1 MYKILL
7 TGLGSIGKRHL
18 RLLREHDDQVEIH
31 AYRSSGIDDTA
42 FPTVIQHTSLDD
54 ALAVNPDVAFIT
66 NPTSL
71 HIDTAIACAE
81 AGCHLFIEKPL
92 SHSLDGVDELTN
104 TVAENNL
111 ITYVACVLRFHPVL
125 RRLASL
131 LDAEVIGNVYSY
143 RVYSGSYLPAWRPDQ
158 DYRTSYSADPEM
170 GGGVVMDLIHE
181 LDYSYWLFGDIA
193 TVRSWVGQVS
203 DLEIES
209 EDLAEIIVETEDD
222 VVGQIHL
229 DYYRSDPRRTVEI
242 TGESGVIRA
251 DLINDEIQIQTNNGT
266 ERQEFDVN
274 QDEIYDRQLHSF
286 LSHIRNGEPCEN
298 DLQEARRVL
307 QIALEVK
314 AYDEQR

>member
-1 MYKILL
+1 MYKILF

-18 RLLREHDDQVEIH
+18 HLLREHDDQMEIH
-31 AYRSSGIDDTA
+31 AYRSGGTDETA
-42 FPTVIQHTSLDD
+42 FPAVIQHTSLDD
-54 ALAVNPDVAFIT
+54 ALAVHPDIAFIT

-71 HIDTAIACAE
+71 HIDTAISCAE

-92 SHSLDGVDELTN
+92 SHSLDGVDELIS

-131 LDAEVIGNVYSY
+131 LDAEAIGNVYSY
-143 RVYSGSYLPAWRPDQ
+143 RVYCGSYLPAWRLDQ
-158 DYRTSYSADPEM
+158 DYRNSYSADPEM
-170 GGGVVMDLIHE
+170 GGGVVLDLIHE

-209 EDLAEIIVETEDD
+209 EDLAEIIVEMESG

-251 DLINDEIQIQTNNGT
+251 NLITNEIQIQTSHGT
-266 ERQEFDVN
+266 EREEFDVT
-274 QDEIYDRQLHSF
+274 QDELYERQLDSF
-286 LSHIRNGEPCEN
+286 LSHIRNGKPCDN
-298 DLQEARRVL
+298 DIQEARRVL
-307 QIALEVK
+307 QIAHEVK
-314 AYDEQR
+314 AYDDQR

>member
-18 RLLREHDDQVEIH
+18 RLLQEHDDQMEIH
-31 AYRSSGIDDTA
+31 AYRSSGTDDTT
-42 FPTVIQHTSLDD
+42 FPAVIQHTSLDD
-54 ALAVNPDVAFIT
+54 ALAENPDIVFIT

-92 SHSLDGVDELTN
+92 SHSLDGVDDLMS

-131 LDAEVIGNVYSY
+131 LDTETIGNVYSY
-143 RVYSGSYLPAWRPDQ
+143 RVYSGSYLPDWRPDQ

-181 LDYSYWLFGDIA
+181 LDYAYWLFGDIE

-251 DLINDEIQIQTNNGT
+251 DLINDEIQIQTSNGS
-266 ERQEFDVN
+266 EREEFDVN
-274 QDEIYDRQLHSF
+274 QDEIYERQLHSF
-286 LSHIRNGEPCEN
+286 LSNIRNGEPCEN